1 MNITLNNLEGE
12 NTLICLTDIPNILR
26 VSDTTGGTY
35 TSLGLTLFDNLYSAT
50 TADTQWTITFMGESI
65 SNVLNY
71 NSAVNKSFYVAP
83 DNASTA
89 ASIARALRNCPK
101 IQTAFRI
108 YQYNDYV
115 SLEAREIGEIGTGTE
130 QLGSNI
136 PSQYL
141 SIGGQNGSAYSQLYG
156 AKIDV
161 DIFQNIDYITTLE
174 KNFYNGEAAFDLS
187 PVLTTFA
194 EYGNAVPF
202 TMTISAIK
210 NGQYSLLGN
219 IDTNYVSIGYM
230 CNQGSKYLFNEF
242 QVAQNNTRGESRE
255 FENNTILYIYKPE
268 IPISI
273 YRGNAGGML
282 ITIDY
287 LNSAGTVLTS
297 TTSTWHNTSS
307 SNVMVDLNYY
317 LDETWFN
324 QAFYID
330 LTLGNT
336 KLRYNVIKPLKAT
349 EHCQRIL
356 FRNSYGGISF
366 VDMTGG
372 LATQTSL
379 TSSTYQA
386 NIFNYY
392 DSDIN
397 ELEKTY
403 DVETKYTYTLKS
415 HLFEKDGKWIYN
427 DLIQSGYIWTYVNNQ
442 KYLILIDD
450 ITVDEVEGNN
460 DIYQASI
467 KFHFSQPTTII

>member
-12 NTLICLTDIPNILR
+12 NNLICFTDIPNILK

-71 NSAVNKSFYVAP
+71 DSAVNKSFYVAS

-108 YQYNDYV
+108 YQYGDYV
-115 SLEAREIGEIGTGTE
+115 SLEAREIGGIGTGDE

-141 SIGGQNGSAYSQLYG
+141 SIGGQDGSAYSQLYG
-156 AKIDV
+156 SKIDV
-161 DIFQNIDYITTLE
+161 DIFQGIDYITTLE

-202 TMTISAIK
+202 TMTVSAIK
-210 NGQYSLLGN
+210 NGQYSLLGE

-242 QVAQNNTRGESRE
+242 QVAQNNSRGESRE

-307 SNVMVDLNYY
+307 SNVMVDLKYY

-324 QAFYID
+324 QAFYVD

-349 EHCQRIL
+349 EHCQRICW
-356 FRNSYGGISF
+356 RNSYGGISF
-366 VDMTGG
+366 VDMTGQK
-372 LATQTSL
+372 TETRNVE
-379 TSSTYQA
+379 TSTYQK
-386 NIFNYY
+386 NIFDYY
-392 DSDIN
+392 TDDMN
-397 ELEKTY
+397 ELEIIY
-403 DVETKYTYTLKS
+403 NNVVKYSVTLKS
-415 HLFEKDGKWIYN
+415 HLFENDGKYIFN
-427 DLIQSGYIWTYVNNQ
+427 DLLQSSKVWTEINGQ
-442 KYLILIDD
+442 KYAIIIDSVS
-450 ITVDEVEGNN
+450 VDEVENNN
-460 DIYQASI
+460 DIYEATV
-467 KFHFSQPTTII
+467 KYRYSQQPSLI